1 MACDSSAEAFGIR
14 ADEGEASKEEKQQA
28 EKICHEQGKRIRSN
42 NSCVNNREDKIKVDK
57 IMLTRFGKLK
67 KHHSSRE
74 TKGSCFS

>member
-1 MACDSSAEAFGIR
+1 MTVQQRLLELERI
-14 ADEGEASKEEKQQA
+14 KVKHQKKKKQQA

-67 KHHSSRE
+67 KHHCSRE